1 MTIKFARTQRWL
13 AGFSAVCLLA
23 LAAAGTATAQDK
35 NYTLRIHHFFPS
47 TAPVHE
53 QFFVPWA
60 KTVEEES
67 NGRIDVQIYPS
78 MQLGGSPATLF
89 DQAESGQVDIIW
101 TVLGYAPGRFR
112 KAEVFDLPFLP
123 TTGEATSKAAYTYA
137 MEHMQDELEG
147 VYPIAVHTHSPGAIH
162 TRGKAVEKMSDMRG
176 LKLRGPTRVI
186 NTYLARLGAQP
197 VGMPVSQAPEALS
210 RGVIDGTVVPFEAI
224 SALGLA
230 KITDQHTVFS
240 GDHALYTT
248 MMIVAMNQARY
259 DSLPKD
265 LQAVIDAHSGI
276 EAAAKIG
283 RIMDEADQVEIDKIE
298 EGDLPGKLVTVDPQ
312 ETAKWQAVGE
322 KVTGNWIDKN
332 SDRFDAQS
340 LYDDAR
346 ALVEKY
352 SAE

>member
-1 MTIKFARTQRWL
+1 MKTGLCKYGFRWL
-13 AGFSAVCLLA
+13 AGLSVVWLIAA
-23 LAAAGTATAQDK
+23 GAAAAQDK
-35 NYTLRIHHFFPS
+35 TYTLRIHHFFPS
-47 TAPVHE
+47 TAPVNE
-53 QFFVPWA
+53 EFFVPWA
-60 KTVEEES
+60 KAVEEES
-67 NGRIDVQIYPS
+67 NGRIEVQIYPS

-123 TTGEATSKAAYTYA
+123 TTGEATSKAAHAYA
-137 MEHMQDELEG
+137 MEHMQDELKG

-162 TRGKAVEKMSDMRG
+162 TRGEPVKTMSDMRG

-186 NTYLARLGAQP
+186 NTYLANLGAQP

-248 MMIVAMNQARY
+248 MMMVAMNQDRY
-259 DSLPKD
+259 DSLPED

-283 RIMDEADQVEIDKIE
+283 RIMDDADQVEIDRIDNGE
-298 EGDLPGKLVTVDPQ
+298 LPGQIVTVGPE
-312 ETAKWQAVGE
+312 ETAKWQAVGQ
-322 KVTGNWIDKN
+322 KITDDWIEKN
-332 SDRFDAQS
+332 SDRLPAQE

-346 ALVEKY
+346 RLIEKY
-352 SAE
+352 NAE